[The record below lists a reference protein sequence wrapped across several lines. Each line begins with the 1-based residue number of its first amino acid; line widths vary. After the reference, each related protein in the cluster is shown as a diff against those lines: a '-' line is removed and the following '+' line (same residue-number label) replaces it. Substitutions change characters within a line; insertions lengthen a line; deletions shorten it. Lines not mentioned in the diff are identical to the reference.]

1 MSGYF
6 KGESNFHYHYS
17 VNLKELPLGK
27 RVTAVLCVVLWVPF
41 AALLFLTSHYL
52 IGIMGLVGAIFIYIP
67 LASMYIAGLRGRQ
80 RMVPLIMLG
89 VGVLAEIGVLSG
101 ATYLAENGFTAKFMA
116 AVSFGSL
123 FLVFFIIGICFLW
136 IGWRQSRKW
145 KRCSRKVLATVV
157 DYKQKK
163 TGVMVADEIT
173 PGHYNSRRKTPVFS
187 PILQYVV
194 DGVAYEEKVDSYF
207 GRGQL
212 AEVGSQMEIHVN
224 SENPREFILK
234 LQKGGGM
241 MVLGVLFLVIG
252 LTAAAGGFFF
262 CT

>member
-145 KRCSRKVLATVV
+145 KRCSRKVLAMVV

-173 PGHYNSRRKTPVFS
+173 PT
-187 PILQYVV
+187 LQ
-194 DGVAYEEKVDSYF
+194 
-207 GRGQL
+207 
-212 AEVGSQMEIHVN
+212 
-224 SENPREFILK
+224 
-234 LQKGGGM
+234 
-241 MVLGVLFLVIG
+241 
-252 LTAAAGGFFF
+252 
-262 CT
+262 

>member
-1 MSGYF
+1 
-6 KGESNFHYHYS
+6 
-17 VNLKELPLGK
+17 
-27 RVTAVLCVVLWVPF
+27 
-41 AALLFLTSHYL
+41 
-52 IGIMGLVGAIFIYIP
+52 
-67 LASMYIAGLRGRQ
+67 
-80 RMVPLIMLG
+80 MVPLIMLG

-145 KRCSRKVLATVV
+145 KRCSQKVLATVV

-241 MVLGVLFLVIG
+241 MALGVLFLVIG